1 MPLMKVTDGF
11 WISREV
17 GDGSSDETEDFVDGI
32 ALREN
37 DGRSLTRTEIPYSH
51 NEHDSSI
58 DWDKLRKINDG
69 MWASERKSQNRMVEI
84 RKDAKLFFDRLEL
97 DEDEKDRGFY
107 ILDNIDYSSNNFGRR
122 IEEIILAIATL
133 VRDENC
139 ENISRRLNNQD
150 IYHELLEINNT
161 SPRVIRRIRNKIRD
175 EYDFFDD

>member
-1 MPLMKVTDGF
+1 
-11 WISREV
+11 
-17 GDGSSDETEDFVDGI
+17 
-32 ALREN
+32 
-37 DGRSLTRTEIPYSH
+37 
-51 NEHDSSI
+51 
-58 DWDKLRKINDG
+58 

-84 RKDAKLFFDRLEL
+84 RKDAALFFDRLEL

-139 ENISRRLNNQD
+139 KNISRRLNNQD

-161 SPRVIRRIRNKIRD
+161 SPKVIRRIRNKIR
-175 EYDFFDD
+175 EQYDFFDN